1 MMGHRRWAALALACA
16 LLTGC
21 SQTAGSGSA
30 QLPQGPNVQTDW
42 SVLDHK
48 DPLPAVGER
57 WYEAYTPELIPRDGY
72 GPLLP
77 FRGAMGKTLAWWE
90 EEPSYSSPTWLYGLM
105 TTDGTLVMDAVCS
118 SISRCSYSKLDSAG
132 QRQDYELPVYAL
144 AQGDPQRGR
153 PGTGTL
159 VALAAQDG
167 SWWTD
172 YCYWGVIPYPDGVA
186 AGNQEGLTLLNAQ
199 TGTKLDHYT
208 WQQLGIEDPNAI
220 PWFTGD
226 ATGAAQWKDGLL
238 FLGTYGDVNQTA
250 RFLNPTT
257 GEVSSTSAE
266 AWFAGW
272 DAYWNQS
279 LSWAPV
285 PHEDGTIT
293 LSLGEKS
300 YTLPSPIPQDEYPS
314 VLGGDRVYFLN
325 WDQEGSIFA
334 VTDLEGNILIPVQK
348 GDLTPLDGTREGGPL
363 LFAIPKQQQW
373 HIFDRDGNELYT
385 LPGGTGSFCYLVN
398 GLIEIVQDNCISYYQ
413 PQTGTC
419 IRRTY
424 AGLPG

>member
-172 YCYWGVIPYPDGVA
+172 YCY
-186 AGNQEGLTLLNAQ
+186 
-199 TGTKLDHYT
+199 
-208 WQQLGIEDPNAI
+208 
-220 PWFTGD
+220 
-226 ATGAAQWKDGLL
+226 
-238 FLGTYGDVNQTA
+238 
-250 RFLNPTT
+250 
-257 GEVSSTSAE
+257 
-266 AWFAGW
+266 
-272 DAYWNQS
+272 
-279 LSWAPV
+279 
-285 PHEDGTIT
+285 
-293 LSLGEKS
+293 
-300 YTLPSPIPQDEYPS
+300 
-314 VLGGDRVYFLN
+314 
-325 WDQEGSIFA
+325 
-334 VTDLEGNILIPVQK
+334 
-348 GDLTPLDGTREGGPL
+348 
-363 LFAIPKQQQW
+363 
-373 HIFDRDGNELYT
+373 
-385 LPGGTGSFCYLVN
+385 
-398 GLIEIVQDNCISYYQ
+398 
-413 PQTGTC
+413 
-419 IRRTY
+419 
-424 AGLPG
+424 